1 VRGLTHAPAK
11 LTRPLALV
19 ALILGVACS
28 GSHGRD
34 SPAPSLTIVAPFL
47 DIPIEDR
54 LPPAEDR
61 PLDKVKRTVL
71 DRINRD
77 RAAAGLPTVLWDDRA
92 SRVADNFCAAQIRES
107 TSGHFLTNGLPPYA
121 RTSFAG
127 VFGMQYENSVTWR
140 TTASSF
146 DETATELALEAH
158 AGMLAETPPNDGHR
172 RTILDPAVTH
182 VGVGYALAGGSF
194 RMAEEFLTRHME
206 RLKLERLAGRPVV
219 AIQGAPI
226 EGRRLRFVT
235 IGWEPPPMRFTREEA
250 SSRTSYSYPP
260 TLYAF
265 VDEGN
270 VRLKVAGAVTF
281 DRIRF
286 AGSREFSFRFAPDRP
301 GLWTMEFY
309 TVAAKE
315 PRPIQGAAVSVWF
328 DEESRAEA
336 PAGSP

>member
-1 VRGLTHAPAK
+1 MTEGVAVLVT
-11 LTRPLALV
+11 LLLAS
-19 ALILGVACS
+19 ACS
-28 GSHGRD
+28 GIRTAD
-34 SPAPSLTIVAPFL
+34 EPAPALTIVAPFF
-47 DIPIEDR
+47 DSPIADR
-54 LPPAEDR
+54 MPPPFDR
-61 PLDKVKRTVL
+61 PLDPVKLAVL

-77 RAAAGLPTVLWDDRA
+77 RLAAGLGTVLWDERA
-92 SRVADNFCAAQIRES
+92 SRVADEFCAAQIREA
-107 TSGHFLTNGLPPYA
+107 TSGHFLTNGFPPYA

-158 AGMLAETPPNDGHR
+158 AGMLAEKPPNDGHR
-172 RTILDPAVTH
+172 KTILDPTVTH
-182 VGVGYALAGGSF
+182 VGVGYALVGGSF
-194 RMAEEFLTRHME
+194 RMAQEFLTRHLDWLEVE
-206 RLKLERLAGRPVV
+206 RLPGRPIVSV
-219 AIQGAPI
+219 RGAPI
-226 EGRRLRFVT
+226 EGRHLQFVT
-235 IGWEPPPMRFTREEA
+235 IGWEPPPTPLTREAA
-250 SSRTSYSYPP
+250 SSRTSYAYPE

-286 AGSREFSFRFAPDRP
+286 AGSREFSFRFGADRP
-301 GLWTMEFY
+301 GLWTLEFY

-328 DEESRAEA
+328 DEPSRASEA
-336 PAGSP
+336 ASSP